1 MYEDYPAIAGVDV
14 NNHMRQGRTP
24 LHLAVRNVKV
34 EAVRLLLRHG
44 ANVDNKGMFLSAAL
58 HYASSGH
65 GEGFEITRVLECGA
79 NVNARNMF
87 IMTPLETA
95 SKSEHDNIVLKY
107 DA

>member
-1 MYEDYPAIAGVDV
+1 MYEDYPAIAGADV
-14 NNHMRQGRTP
+14 NNHMRRGWTP
-24 LHLAVRNVKV
+24 LHLAVRNGKV
-34 EAVRLLLRHG
+34 EAVRLLLQHG

-65 GEGFEITRVLECGA
+65 GEVTRVLLECGA

-87 IMTPLETA
+87 NMTPLETA
-95 SKSEHDNIVLKY
+95 SKYEQDNIVLKY